1 MTSLASEPLAAAEIA
16 RSGASAWRAQFARLA
31 VLAALTLVAACGT
44 ALAGYGLRAA
54 LSWILGLAVTLAGAF
69 LLQRISRRDP
79 EVYPLAGLAY
89 GVISLIGLAHVAV
102 YLHIYGLQFSASGD
116 DSFYFQQARALSRG
130 APLAD
135 YTLYELLLS
144 FCYRLLSWITPEPA
158 LVHLIPFSWA
168 LGATATTAGVLLS
181 REAAGLPLASV
192 LPTVVL
198 LTNATWV
205 DTMCHLYRDGLVM
218 TLFSGALI
226 AVLRGRY
233 WLAALGIGLTGFVRF
248 GNALL
253 LGVCAL
259 LFWAART
266 HRKRLTTMK
275 VFAGLTAGVVLLLL
289 LDHYFYLGARL
300 RTPFAGRQPVE
311 MVTLIEMAEL
321 REQRFIGEA
330 EAGSDLTLRLQQSS
344 GPVKWLAT
352 PLAVVFAP
360 IRVRPPQGEIN
371 GLVFGPSGERRPVAL
386 YGIRLKYVLEWL
398 TVSMW
403 PVLGPALV
411 AGLWVAFRS
420 GGRLSALGLS
430 FFLGVLSV
438 AFISFQPR
446 HRVIFLVFYPAL
458 IELGRRHLAERNAGL
473 ALGIATAIALIGF
486 NIFAA
491 VFL

>member
-1 MTSLASEPLAAAEIA
+1 MASLASEPLERTELSAAALD
-16 RSGASAWRAQFARLA
+16 RTPLNARLA
-31 VLAALTLVAACGT
+31 LLAALMLTAACAT
-44 ALAGYGLRAA
+44 ALFGYGLLAA
-54 LSWILGLAVTLAGAF
+54 LSWLLGLAVTVAGAF
-69 LLQRISRRDP
+69 VSQRVSARDR
-79 EVYPLAGLAY
+79 EVYLLAGLAY
-89 GVISLIGLAHVAV
+89 GVISLIGLIYVAV

-116 DSFYFQQARALSRG
+116 DSFYFQQARALARG

-144 FCYRLLSWITPEPA
+144 YCYRLLSWFTPEPT

-168 LGATATTAGVLLS
+168 LGAAATVLGVILC
-181 REAAGLPLASV
+181 REATGLAPASL
-192 LPTVVL
+192 LPAIVL

-205 DTMCHLYRDGLVM
+205 DTMGHLYRDGLVM
-218 TLFSGALI
+218 TFFSGALI

-233 WLAALGIGLTGFVRF
+233 YLAAAAVGLCGLVRF

-253 LGVCAL
+253 LVVCAL
-259 LFWAART
+259 LFWAARAQ
-266 HRKRLTTMK
+266 RKRLTTMR
-275 VFAGLTAGVVLLLL
+275 VFAGLAAGLALLLA

-311 MVTLIEMAEL
+311 MVTLLEMAQL
-321 REQRFIGEA
+321 REQRFIDEA

-371 GLVFGPSGERRPVAL
+371 GVVFGTSGERRPVSL
-386 YGIRLKYVLEWL
+386 YGIRLKYILEWL

-411 AGLWVAFRS
+411 CGLWVAFRS
-420 GGRLSALGLS
+420 GGRLSALALS

-458 IELGRRHLAERNAGL
+458 IELGRRHLAERQAGV
-473 ALGIATAIALIGF
+473 ALSIATAIALISF
-486 NIFAA
+486 NVVAA
-491 VFL
+491 LFL